1 MILKTNVFMEKDKL
15 KSLLNKLKILVD
27 ELESEIYSD
36 VDLYKTSYGGTW
48 DHPSLDYDEV
58 FYDDEEEDIPNTR
71 IGKSYQKIN
80 DDDGDGL

>member
-1 MILKTNVFMEKDKL
+1 MEKDKL

-36 VDLYKTSYGGTW
+36 VDLYKTSYSATW
-48 DHPSLDYDEV
+48 NHSSLDYDEV